1 MTGALSVSTTTGRS
15 AYFASDNPNGTNNH
29 IAIFRDNETANGGD
43 GLGTIAITSA
53 PGQDVYFGKR
63 FRDSDDNTFAVMQN
77 SSGGELFTLNLSTG
91 NLGLGTDAPAHKLHV
106 KTTSNAL
113 SEPIALFE
121 NDTGGGGDV
130 SIRLEGGATGNADE
144 IYIEFSDRSDTS
156 NSFTIGLD
164 DDASKLQ
171 FGYGAKGTTNSHT
184 QMTLDSDGKVGIGTT
199 SPDQKLHI
207 YGSSGNT
214 YAKLESNANNTRSAL
229 LPWAKKSDGSTLR
242 GYVGVTGDANKM
254 EVATTTNDSIHFYTN
269 NNPTDNG
276 IFLKENGKVGIG
288 LTSPDAK
295 LHVNGAAIVGSNT
308 NQSTTPIA
316 GLHVI
321 DNAYSHWSSTLSKQ
335 QVALRVETYWN
346 ASAGQ
351 RNTGKYGS
359 GIGFNHLGGHSQQH
373 DENVHGWIGLR
384 VVDTPGHER
393 SALVFATNN
402 VTTDED
408 AGILERA
415 SISPEGRFTFKQ
427 FSSNSSQIH
436 NSVGYTD
443 LYKFSFSM
451 NMMGNQAYV
460 IRTSGHGNGILRIMA
475 QGSHWSSPY
484 GLWRESYCML
494 DNNSTLSESNM
505 HNQTSSQQGSWSFSR
520 HSATEVDIVKAAGT
534 YAGGMLTNII
544 IYSPRVVNVVGVY

>member
-1 MTGALSVSTTTGRS
+1 MLISG
-15 AYFASDNPNGTNNH
+15 
-29 IAIFRDNETANGGD
+29 ANG
-43 GLGTIAITSA
+43 
-53 PGQDVYFGKR
+53 Y
-63 FRDSDDNTFAVMQN
+63 
-77 SSGGELFTLNLSTG
+77 
-91 NLGLGTDAPAHKLHV
+91 
-106 KTTSNAL
+106 
-113 SEPIALFE
+113 
-121 NDTGGGGDV
+121 
-130 SIRLEGGATGNADE
+130 
-144 IYIEFSDRSDTS
+144 
-156 NSFTIGLD
+156 
-164 DDASKLQ
+164 
-171 FGYGAKGTTNSHT
+171 
-184 QMTLDSDGKVGIGTT
+184 VGIGTT
-199 SPDQKLHI
+199 TPGAGLEVYGAGSNDRIAIKYSGTSGGHQSGIIFKDFRNQVNAAVFNNLQNDAVGNAAANLELHTSTGGTLSPRIKIFHNGRVAI
-207 YGSSGNT
+207 
-214 YAKLESNANNTRSAL
+214 
-229 LPWAKKSDGSTLR
+229 
-242 GYVGVTGDANKM
+242 GDI
-254 EVATTTNDSIHFYTN
+254 T
-269 NNPTDNG
+269 
-276 IFLKENGKVGIG
+276 
-288 LTSPDAK
+288 PDAQ
-295 LHVNGAAIVGSNT
+295 LHVNGAGIIGSNN
-308 NQSTTPIA
+308 NQATTPIA

-321 DNAYSHWSSTLSKQ
+321 DNVYSHWSSTLSKQ

-359 GIGFNHLGGHSQQH
+359 GIGFNHLGGHSATH

-402 VTTDED
+402 DTTDED

-427 FSSNSSQIH
+427 FSTNSSQIH

-494 DNNSTLSESNM
+494 DNNATLSESNM

-520 HSATEVDIVKAAGT
+520 HNATQVDIVKAAGT
-534 YAGGMLTNII
+534 YGGSMLTNII